1 MSTLTVT
8 FTNNSNVDDSQV
20 SIGFAPGSSGAPT
33 TIANVADGSTLS
45 PVNAAVGAGNW
56 YTLTAL
62 SQGVSITSFSG
73 RIYVCYGTPWAV
85 QAVNYEPAQAVT
97 DANFFLRYDKME
109 LTFTGSPNDVADLTS
124 IDYWSIP
131 MSLNTSLGGVAVG
144 SVQGLLPNVT
154 TQDVFDALYALTHPP
169 VSGLAGP
176 GGTDGTPL
184 PALVPGDFQQYPTG
198 PAPLTTFGR
207 IIGPSSY
214 PSAFPTPSGIPVMP
228 YDLLG
233 DYLNFLLTT
242 YGPGTPVQTGALA
255 GLGNGVIATIA
266 GNFAGVGPNVPA
278 TGPQSKQTYSLSAT
292 IDSSLDITLTGT
304 LSGMGSTTMKYAVAD
319 LQNPTGIYGGNAPFY
334 LNGATTSTIPAND
347 VYGWIGGDLFSGLN
361 IGAVGSRTVPSGGT
375 TAVGAMNSQSWFTL
389 ANSSFFAGLQPTAK
403 YYNQWAATL
412 SPLSQAY
419 NFAFS
424 DRFAAV
430 LVSLNPATV
439 DTLEIVLEDATVT
452 LPSAT
457 VATHDSVIGTPVAS

>member
-1 MSTLTVT
+1 MS
-8 FTNNSNVDDSQV
+8 
-20 SIGFAPGSSGAPT
+20 
-33 TIANVADGSTLS
+33 
-45 PVNAAVGAGNW
+45 
-56 YTLTAL
+56 
-62 SQGVSITSFSG
+62 
-73 RIYVCYGTPWAV
+73 
-85 QAVNYEPAQAVT
+85 
-97 DANFFLRYDKME
+97 
-109 LTFTGSPNDVADLTS
+109 
-124 IDYWSIP
+124 
-131 MSLNTSLGGVAVG
+131 
-144 SVQGLLPNVT
+144 
-154 TQDVFDALYALTHPP
+154 
-169 VSGLAGP
+169 
-176 GGTDGTPL
+176 
-184 PALVPGDFQQYPTG
+184 
-198 PAPLTTFGR
+198 
-207 IIGPSSY
+207 
-214 PSAFPTPSGIPVMP
+214 
-228 YDLLG
+228 
-233 DYLNFLLTT
+233 
-242 YGPGTPVQTGALA
+242 
-255 GLGNGVIATIA
+255 
-266 GNFAGVGPNVPA
+266 
-278 TGPQSKQTYSLSAT
+278 
-292 IDSSLDITLTGT
+292 DITLTGT

-347 VYGWIGGDLFSGLN
+347 VSGWIGGDLFSGLN

-457 VATHDSVIGTPVAS
+457 VATHDAVIGTPVAS